1 MIGTQFVVDQA
12 PRGGPPDTCPILN
25 DVAGNLLFTR
35 TLLGTVFLEPVPPKV
50 NRDLPFP
57 KHICSHH
64 SQDLL
69 RPLRHILPLQ
79 GMVLSLYP
87 NFEQKR

>member
-35 TLLGTVFLEPVPPKV
+35 TLLGT
-50 NRDLPFP
+50 N
-57 KHICSHH
+57 I
-64 SQDLL
+64 L
-69 RPLRHILPLQ
+69 RIYAPR
-79 GMVLSLYP
+79 SSS
-87 NFEQKR
+87 